1 MIDDL
6 QALLAQSAE
15 LHKHLCPR
23 QVLGVRMGMLA
34 GRLLGLNLP
43 QTSKRLLTLV
53 ETDGCFSDG
62 VAVAAGCWVGRRT
75 MRVVDF
81 GKVAATFVDTTTER
95 AVRVYPH
102 PNARERASLHAPD
115 AASRWHSQ
123 LAAYQFMSDD
133 ELLCFQWV
141 ALNESLRAILSIPG
155 HRVNC
160 EMCGEEILNERE
172 ILHEGTVLCKACAGL
187 AYYSLVSEPHLQ
199 DARG

>member
-1 MIDDL
+1 MDNL
-6 QALLAQSAE
+6 EELLAQSAQ

-23 QVLGVRMGMLA
+23 QVLGVRMGVLA
-34 GRLLGLNLP
+34 GRLLGLSLP
-43 QTSKRLLTLV
+43 QTNKRLLALV

-95 AVRVYPH
+95 AVRIYPH
-102 PNARERASLHAPD
+102 PDAREQAAAYAPD
-115 AASRWHSQ
+115 AASRWHAQ
-123 LAAYQFMSDD
+123 LAAYQFMPAD

-141 ALNESLRAILSIPG
+141 TLNESLRAILSIPG

-187 AYYSLVSEPHLQ
+187 AYYSLAAEPQ
-199 DARG
+199 TQEPQR